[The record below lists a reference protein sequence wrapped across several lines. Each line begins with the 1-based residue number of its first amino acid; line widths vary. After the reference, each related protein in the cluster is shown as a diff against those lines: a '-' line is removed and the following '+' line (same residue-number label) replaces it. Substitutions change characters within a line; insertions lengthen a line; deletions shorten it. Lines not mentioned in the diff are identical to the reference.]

1 MWAKKDYITY
11 ESSSP
16 VPEIDTSVRQRSRY
30 GGVGV
35 TAGDEWADFFS
46 DPDEPPA
53 ERAEAVLAAA
63 ELTSESPDEPAIG
76 PVTDAAA
83 ELAVEK
89 AAEPAVDPVV
99 ETVDEPAAD
108 PIVESVTEPADEPAA
123 EPAADQTVEPITEP
137 AAEEP
142 SSPCASKRFASKR
155 PIDEGMRASDV
166 AAFANEPLEPAKFSQ
181 FRNVYESRDGKL
193 CVFEDES
200 GHLVAVNAAR
210 LA

>member
-11 ESSSP
+11 ESGSP

-53 ERAEAVLAAA
+53 ERAEAVLTAA
-63 ELTSESPDEPAIG
+63 EPM
-76 PVTDAAA
+76 V
-83 ELAVEK
+83 
-89 AAEPAVDPVV
+89 EPAVDPTAGAVANPAAEAV
-99 ETVDEPAAD
+99 IEPAAD
-108 PIVESVTEPADEPAA
+108 PA
-123 EPAADQTVEPITEP
+123 VEPITES
-137 AAEEP
+137 AANRAAETTTEEP
-142 SSPCASKRFASKR
+142 SSPCSLKRSV
-155 PIDEGMRASDV
+155 DEGMRASDV
-166 AAFANEPLEPAKFSQ
+166 ASFASEPLESAKFSQ
-181 FRNVYESRDGKL
+181 FRNVYESRDGRL

-210 LA
+210 LT